1 MPAMRP
7 AAQTLRAAPSASSD
21 ELMHDVATPP
31 QLLSGAGPAGAG
43 PRMRTIWMEVTAY
56 CGCKKCCGPG
66 ACGITASGRS
76 IGYNGGLFVA
86 ADTDLLPF
94 ETQLKIPGYASDQ
107 PVEVID
113 RGSAIKGHHIDVFF
127 ASHEEAKAWGRRWM
141 AVTIVE

>member
-1 MPAMRP
+1 
-7 AAQTLRAAPSASSD
+7 
-21 ELMHDVATPP
+21 
-31 QLLSGAGPAGAG
+31 
-43 PRMRTIWMEVTAY
+43 MEVTAY

-66 ACGITASGRS
+66 ACGNTASGRS
-76 IGYNGGLFVA
+76 IAYNGGLFVA

-94 ETQLKIPGYASDQ
+94 GTQLKIPGYAGDQ